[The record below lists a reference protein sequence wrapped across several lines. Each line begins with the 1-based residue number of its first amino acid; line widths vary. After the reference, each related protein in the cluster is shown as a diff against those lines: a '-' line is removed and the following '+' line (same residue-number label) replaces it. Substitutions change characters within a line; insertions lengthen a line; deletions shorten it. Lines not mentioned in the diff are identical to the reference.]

1 MKRCIVGDCEHDVK
15 VTRIKGVG
23 YGIRVYLNG
32 EINQECT
39 VESRD
44 QIGKAIYQMLRMEDK
59 CGNIS
64 DMASR
69 SRHRYNEKL
78 NRLYADRKSHQ

>member
-1 MKRCIVGDCEHDVK
+1 MKRCIVGECEHDVK

-64 DMASR
+64 NMASR
-69 SRHRYNEKL
+69 SRDRYNEKL
-78 NRLYADRKSHQ
+78 NRLYADRR